1 MDQLKYYYHFQ
12 AQLNA
17 AFSQKKKKKKKI
29 ERSYD
34 FNCRAFE

>member
-17 AFSQKKKKKKKI
+17 AFSQKKNKI